1 MLSPF
6 RILQKKRYNTFDS
19 KLIRIKT
26 HLSNTE
32 YTVSSNKNKNKIIG
46 HLHHAVISL
55 LPESISFFLS
65 YLNLVIPARFKTT
78 KALVAKESKT
88 LKHSGICSKMTPS
101 CKWPFEEQPFPSL
114 SAVCHHVICYSQNT
128 AKHCHKEPLY
138 PTQVPDMIYS
148 KALCSTRHY
157 SSNKRGQ

>member
-19 KLIRIKT
+19 KLIPIKT

-32 YTVSSNKNKNKIIG
+32 YTKLG
-46 HLHHAVISL
+46 HLHDAVLSL

-88 LKHSGICSKMTPS
+88 LKHSGICSKMTPL
-101 CKWPFEEQPFPSL
+101 CKWPFEGQPSPNL
-114 SAVCHHVICYSQNT
+114 SALCHHVIFYPQHA

-138 PTQVPDMIYS
+138 HRVLI
-148 KALCSTRHY
+148 
-157 SSNKRGQ
+157 